1 MPGIHQE
8 LGVGRLQV
16 PWFFFVESASPKRR
30 ERRRPFVGR
39 YSTDVFYFGHSACCM
54 RGVCLPRVPRT
65 ATFAVLRFAR
75 SRAGLIPAARPSQ
88 QSALWS
94 LRTDES
100 QSH

>member
-1 MPGIHQE
+1 MSSI
-8 LGVGRLQV
+8 
-16 PWFFFVESASPKRR
+16 SATVR
-30 ERRRPFVGR
+30 VVCG
-39 YSTDVFYFGHSACCM
+39 GL
-54 RGVCLPRVPRT
+54 CLPRVPRT
-65 ATFAVLRFAR
+65 ATFAVLRFAP